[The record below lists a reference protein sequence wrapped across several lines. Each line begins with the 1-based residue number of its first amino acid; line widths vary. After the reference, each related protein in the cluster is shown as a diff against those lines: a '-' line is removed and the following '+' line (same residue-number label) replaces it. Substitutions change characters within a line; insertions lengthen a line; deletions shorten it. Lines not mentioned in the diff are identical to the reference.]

1 MMAPGAHRLCRWR
14 SPAMLITLPGALLI
28 LLILLISRLRRSS
41 SITPR
46 PRVNHRLPLC
56 SKGEK
61 PFNSDS
67 CITNFMDLDGPAEAG
82 SVR

>member
-1 MMAPGAHRLCRWR
+1 MLAPGAHRLCQWR
-14 SPAMLITLPGALLI
+14 NPALSLTLSGA

-46 PRVNHRLPLC
+46 PRVNRRLPLC

>member
-1 MMAPGAHRLCRWR
+1 IHPVC
-14 SPAMLITLPGALLI
+14 
-28 LLILLISRLRRSS
+28 LLISQTRCSS

-46 PRVNHRLPLC
+46 PRVNRRLPLC